1 MPRQSQELRDADAL
15 VDLSQQVLT
24 DTLVLVFVWSL
35 IETILN
41 VDMNYKKLLGYGA
54 VAVAL
59 LVSAALSN
67 FFDEKE
73 RERREREKIS
83 RLNKAIE
90 GTEIEYCGDLY
101 NIAERINS
109 NLPRRVSEISI
120 WFKTKS
126 EACRLVHYYKYD
138 YRASEIP
145 VEKFREEKV
154 ERVREGV
161 CQDEN
166 MRNLVSGI
174 LSIDYSYFGKDGEE
188 ITTIRVEES
197 DC

>member
-1 MPRQSQELRDADAL
+1 MK
-15 VDLSQQVLT
+15 
-24 DTLVLVFVWSL
+24 
-35 IETILN
+35 
-41 VDMNYKKLLGYGA
+41 YKKLLGYGA

-67 FFDEKE
+67 FFDERE
-73 RERREREKIS
+73 RERMEREKIS
-83 RLNKAIE
+83 RLNEAIE
-90 GTEIEYCGDLY
+90 GTTTEYCGDLDD
-101 NIAERINS
+101 IAERINS
-109 NLPRRVSEISI
+109 NLPRRVSKIST

-138 YRASEIP
+138 HRASEIP

-154 ERVREGV
+154 ERVKGGV
-161 CQDEN
+161 CKGEN
-166 MRNLVSGI
+166 MRDLVSGI
-174 LSIDYSYFGKDGEE
+174 LSIDYSYFGKDGGE